1 MSHKSEYPLLAAIV
15 EGAKDQPQ
23 GEFRLP
29 DLKGQFIRALP
40 SDPTILHYVGCTAD
54 YPEKPEGEPAQS
66 RTWVD
71 LGDDGGIWSCND
83 CGATVMVSRET
94 EGDDHGA

>member
-1 MSHKSEYPLLAAIV
+1 MSHKDEYPLLAAAI
-15 EGAKDQPQ
+15 EATKDLKPQ

-40 SDPTILHYVGCTAD
+40 SDATILHYEGCTSD
-54 YPEKPEGEPAQS
+54 YPEKPAGEAAQS
-66 RTWVD
+66 RTWIP
-71 LGDDGGIWSCND
+71 LGDDGGVWSCDD

-94 EGDDHGA
+94 GGE